1 MLVQVHLDTPET
13 DLNAAGE
20 KEEQDLYQS
29 DCGCKTLLT

>member
-20 KEEQDLYQS
+20 KEEQDLYQP
-29 DCGCKTLLT
+29 DCGRKTLLT